1 MALAAIPVSRDS
13 SHVSPSCAL
22 VPATLYNVSIMPA
35 YPTLAAI
42 DLGSNSFHLQVGRVD
57 GDQLYY
63 LDALKE
69 PVRLAGGLTAEKRL
83 DEASQQRALACLA
96 RFGERLKGMP
106 PGAVRAVGTSALR
119 VAKNADEF
127 LDKARQVL
135 GYDIDIVAGREEA
148 RLIYLGVSHSLP
160 GSEDTRLV
168 VDIGG
173 GSTECILGVGYE
185 PRERESLRMGCVLFS
200 NQFFP
205 GGLVDKASMKAA
217 ETAARIEVQG
227 VARQFRQGLW
237 QEAVGS
243 SGSAKALGEI
253 LYQNQQSDGHIT
265 AAGMDWLRERLI
277 RAGDIQRLVLP
288 GLKAD
293 RKPVLPG
300 GFAIMNVLFQEL
312 GIESMEPAQGA
323 MREGILWDLLG
334 RVADQD
340 MRAVTVSQFLRRYH
354 VDGKQ
359 ARRVERLALALCK
372 QLRHVLRED
381 EEVALRRLGW
391 AAKLHEIGIGIAHSG
406 YHKHGAY
413 IVENADMPGFSRRD
427 QARLAALV
435 RSSRGGLDKLLLPA
449 DYPDWPLILCLRLA
463 VLFNMRRSDDQPL
476 PAMTLACGSRDCELH
491 LPDGWLKANSLARSA
506 LELELRTW
514 RSAAPWLRLT
524 ALA

>member
-1 MALAAIPVSRDS
+1 MQE
-13 SHVSPSCAL
+13 
-22 VPATLYNVSIMPA
+22 YE
-35 YPTLAAI
+35 TLAAI

-63 LDALKE
+63 LDAHKE
-69 PVRLAGGLTAEKRL
+69 AVRLAGGLTADKQL
-83 DEASQQRALACLA
+83 DEASQKRALDCLA
-96 RFGERLKGMP
+96 RFGDRLKGMP

-119 VAKNADEF
+119 VAKNSEAF
-127 LDKARQVL
+127 LAKARQVL
-135 GYDIDIVAGREEA
+135 GFDIEIVAGREEA

-160 GSEDTRLV
+160 GSEETRLV

-185 PRERESLRMGCVLFS
+185 PRERESLRMGCVVYS

-205 GGLVDKASMKAA
+205 GGMVDKASMKAA

-253 LYQNQQSDGHIT
+253 LFQNKLADGHIT
-265 AAGMDWLRERLI
+265 AEGLTWLRERLI
-277 RAGDIQRLVLP
+277 RAGDVNKLALP
-288 GLKAD
+288 GLKPE

-300 GFAIMNVLFQEL
+300 GFVIMHVLFQEL
-312 GIESMEPAQGA
+312 GIERMEPAQGA

-334 RVADQD
+334 RVHDQD

-372 QLRHVLRED
+372 QIRHVLRED
-381 EEVALRRLGW
+381 EEVALARLGW
-391 AAKLHEIGIGIAHSG
+391 AAKLHEVGIGIAHSG

-427 QARLAALV
+427 QSRLAALV
-435 RSSRGGLDKLLLPA
+435 RSSRGGLDKLLLDA
-449 DYPDWPLILCLRLA
+449 DYTDWPLILCLRLA
-463 VLFNMRRSDDQPL
+463 VLFNMSRSDDQPM
-476 PAMTLACGSRDCELH
+476 PKMTLACGPRECELR
-491 LPDGWLKANSLARSA
+491 LPEDWLKTNTLTRSA
-506 LELELRTW
+506 LEQELKTW
-514 RSAAPWLRLT
+514 RAAAPWLRLCAVT
-524 ALA
+524 